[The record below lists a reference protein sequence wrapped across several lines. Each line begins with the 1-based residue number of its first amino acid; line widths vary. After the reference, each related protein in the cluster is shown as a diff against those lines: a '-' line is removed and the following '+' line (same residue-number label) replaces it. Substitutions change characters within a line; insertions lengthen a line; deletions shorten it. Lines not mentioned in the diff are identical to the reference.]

1 MVPGR
6 RILRAVGLARGSTVR
21 ANHVGDDVR
30 AMLRSLFGGEI
41 PELSQLLAA
50 AREQALD
57 RMIADAL
64 SLGADGVVAARMQ
77 STILRS
83 GASEVIWYGT
93 AVTFAVSG
101 GLNRTAEADGS

>member
-1 MVPGR
+1 M
-6 RILRAVGLARGSTVR
+6 R

-83 GASEVIWYGT
+83 GARS
-93 AVTFAVSG
+93 
-101 GLNRTAEADGS
+101 RTMLVLGDVYAKPGIAFDLPPTRVVKDLEQWQPIIDWVES